1 MIQRSFGSAV
11 AAAALGIAAA
21 GCSRTPL
28 LSPEPLHACV
38 AIDPDG
44 LSRELIAAELS
55 ADRTDILLLVDNS
68 SSMAHE
74 IEGIRAQLVDVLV
87 PQIAERVNDAQLG
100 VAVFSDFGE
109 REVGE
114 RSHPYVLL
122 QAITDDVERVVDAA
136 ERIELE
142 YGGDSPETQLEAL
155 YQVATGEGLGIY
167 ADPGPECAQG
177 GRAGVCFRPGAFPIV
192 MLFTDAP
199 MRNVFGISESGEL
212 SPVEI
217 LSEVENEPFIPYLRE
232 YDETMEALNA
242 ESIRVVGLWSGA
254 VDGLDDMRRVARD
267 SGALDES
274 GAPIVFEIGGQGEAL
289 GEGVISALERITG
302 GTRHD
307 VRFELEDADLQD
319 AIDPRALVTS
329 VRAVRADPADGATP
343 AGDHFVQVRSGT
355 RVEFEVTFDA
365 SSLPLTAHEQ
375 RYPLALRVVASD
387 GTVLSLETVDIVV
400 AAQGCRLAPPS
411 S

>member
-1 MIQRSFGSAV
+1 MASLRSSVVVAV
-11 AAAALGIAAA
+11 ALAFGGA
-21 GCSRTPL
+21 GCSRSPL
-28 LSPEPLHACV
+28 LSPEPLHECV
-38 AIDPDG
+38 AIDP
-44 LSRELIAAELS
+44 SAPTRELVSAEL
-55 ADRTDILLLVDNS
+55 AIDRSDILLLVDNS

-87 PQIAERVNDAQLG
+87 PRIAERVNDAQLG

-114 RSHPYVLL
+114 RSHPYQLL
-122 QAITDDVERVVDAA
+122 QPITDDVGRVLAAA

-167 ADPGPECAQG
+167 VDPGPACPQG
-177 GRAGVCFRPGAFPIV
+177 GRGGVCFRAGAFPIV

-199 MRNVFGISESGEL
+199 MRNVIGILESGEA

-217 LSEVENEPFIPYLRE
+217 VNEVENEPFIPYLRGYE
-232 YDETMEALNA
+232 ETMAALQA

-254 VDGLDDMRRVARD
+254 IDGVDDMRRVARD

-274 GAPIVFEIGGQGEAL
+274 GAPIVFEIGGRGEAL
-289 GEGVISALERITG
+289 GEGVITALERITG

-307 VRFELEDADLQD
+307 VRLDLADGDLQD
-319 AIDPRALVTS
+319 AVDPRALVTA
-329 VRAVRADPADGATP
+329 VRALSADPADGGTV

-355 RVEFEVTFDA
+355 RVEFEITFDA
-365 SSLPLTAHEQ
+365 TSLPPTAHEQ
-375 RYPLALRVVASD
+375 RYALTLSVVASD
-387 GTVLSLETVDIVV
+387 GTLLSMETVDLVV
-400 AAQGCRLAPPS
+400 AAQGCELAPS
-411 S
+411 A